1 MTFILKPGEAGVF
14 GGKAGALARLQD
26 AGFAIPAWFVVA
38 PAAFHTSR
46 GEGAPLGALQPSPA
60 VAVELAA
67 ALRELGAPEDRFAVR
82 SSAVDEDGGQHSFAG
97 QLESYLFVAP
107 ADVPARV
114 ADVWRSGFSERLVAY
129 RKEAGLGDPEPP
141 AVLVQRMADAD
152 CAGVAFGVDPISGRW
167 DRALVSGVYGLGT
180 ALVGGDADADTWSVD
195 RAGAIHDR
203 AVASKTLAHRF
214 DPAGQEGVGP
224 RPVSP
229 ELAERPCLDDAQ
241 ILQVADLV
249 RRCGRA
255 FGRPQ
260 DIEWAFEAGK
270 LWLLQSRPITTLA
283 QVPDPDA
290 FPALWDN
297 SNIAESYGGVTT
309 PLTYSFARRAY
320 EEVYR
325 QFCRMMGVGE
335 ALIEGNAGTF
345 RGMIGLVR
353 GRVYYNLLAW
363 YRVLAL
369 LPGFQL
375 NRGFMEQMMGV
386 KEGLP
391 PAFLTEFDAVPTFGE
406 KVRDAARLV
415 RSLGG
420 LLRNHFALEAQIEAF
435 YRRLDEALAPPAV
448 PLSDQRPDELARHY
462 RDLEARLLTRWD
474 APLVND
480 FFAMIFYGVLKALC
494 TKWCGD
500 GDNTLQNDLVG
511 GEGGIISAEPAA
523 RVRRMAERV
532 RGDGA
537 LGALLREGDARA
549 IRAAIAAHPELD
561 GDVRA
566 YLEAFGDRCLEE
578 LKLESPTLEDDPLS
592 LFRAVGHF
600 AAREVTGFEG
610 HAVKARAAAEAKV
623 AGLLRFHPLRRL
635 VFGWVLRHARDRV
648 RNRENLRFE
657 RTRLFGRVRRIFV
670 ELGRRFHAVG
680 LLDDPRDVFHLE
692 VEEILGFVEG
702 TCTTGAL
709 SGLAAVRKAAFA
721 GYHAG
726 PAPADR
732 FASYGWVGIGQR
744 LEGEPQAAVA
754 GAEGDTRKGLGCCPG
769 RVRGPVRVVRD
780 PRGVEL
786 PAGTILVAERTDPG
800 WIMLFPAASGLLVER
815 GSLLSHSAIVSR
827 ELGLPAIVS
836 IPGIT
841 TWLADGDWVEFD
853 GSSGVVRKLEGPDA
867 Q

>member
-1 MTFILKPGEAGVF
+1 MTFILKPGEPGVL
-14 GGKAGALARLQD
+14 GGKGAALARLQD
-26 AGFAIPAWFVVA
+26 AGFDIPAWFVVA
-38 PAAFHTSR
+38 PEAFHGSR
-46 GEGAPLGALQPSPA
+46 TKDAPLETLKPSEE
-60 VAVELAA
+60 VAAEIAA
-67 ALRELGAPEDRFAVR
+67 ALAALGSPGDRFAVR

-107 ADVPARV
+107 VDVPARV
-114 ADVWRSGFSERLVAY
+114 ADVWRSGFSARLLAY

-152 CAGVAFGVDPISGRW
+152 AAGVAFGVDPVSGRW
-167 DRALVSGVYGLGT
+167 DRALVSGVFGLGT

-195 RAGAIHDR
+195 RAGTIHDR
-203 AVASKTLAHRF
+203 AVATKAMAHRF
-214 DPAGQEGVGP
+214 DPSGHEGVGP
-224 RPVSP
+224 QPVAP
-229 ELAERPCLDDAQ
+229 ELAARPCLDDPQ
-241 ILQVADLV
+241 ILAVAELV

-260 DIEWAFEAGK
+260 DIEWAFEKGR
-270 LWLLQSRPITTLA
+270 LWLLQSRPITTLS
-283 QVPDPDA
+283 QVPDPGGL
-290 FPALWDN
+290 PALWDN

-325 QFCRMMGVGE
+325 QFCRMMGVDEGR
-335 ALIEGNAGTF
+335 IEQSAGTF

-391 PAFLTEFDAVPTFGE
+391 AEFLAEFEAAPTFGE
-406 KVRDAARLV
+406 KVLDAARLA
-415 RSLGG
+415 RSLWG
-420 LLRNHFALEAQIEAF
+420 LLRNHWALEAQIEAF
-435 YRRLDEALAPPAV
+435 YGRLNEALAAPAV
-448 PLSDQRPDELARHY
+448 PLTDQRPDELARHY

-494 TKWCGD
+494 AKWCGD
-500 GDNTLQNDLVG
+500 ADGTLQNDLVG

-523 RVRRMAERV
+523 RVRRMAELV
-532 RGDGA
+532 RGDAA
-537 LGALLREGDARA
+537 LAALLREGDVRT
-549 IRAAIAAHPELD
+549 IRPAVAAHADLD
-561 GDVRA
+561 AEVRA

-578 LKLESPTLEDDPLS
+578 LKLESPTLDDDPLT

-600 AAREVTGFEG
+600 AAREATGHES
-610 HAVKARAAAEAKV
+610 HSAIARAAAEAKV
-623 AGLLRFHPLRRL
+623 AGLLRFHPLRRVL
-635 VFGWVLRHARDRV
+635 FGWALKHARDRV

-680 LLDDPRDVFHLE
+680 LLEDPRDVFHLE
-692 VEEILGFVEG
+692 VEEILGFIEG
-702 TCTTGAL
+702 TSTTDAL
-709 SGLAAVRKAAFA
+709 AGLAAVRKAAFE

-732 FASYGWVGIGQR
+732 FATFGWVGIGQR
-744 LEGEPQAAVA
+744 LEGEPKAAVE